1 MTTTRAPSGP
11 GAAQLTGTAV
21 RPAERTVAEPRPG
34 GISHAVA
41 ARIHGSHPYRAYAVT
56 TVVGWALLA
65 ILTAL
70 AALLVTK
77 VLLHSG
83 AVADADEWFP
93 RTLAEHRR
101 GWLTDASDIGS
112 RIGDV
117 PVIPALVFLA
127 LVAGAVARRMRIGIV
142 ILTAIVIELTLYRLG
157 ALVGPRERPDVP
169 RLDDLPVDESF
180 PSGHVAASTVVYAGL
195 ALIISSWAR
204 RRWVTVT
211 CWTVAVVLILTV
223 ATSRM
228 YRGMHH
234 PIDAFAGLL
243 LGIGCLAV
251 AIVAVR
257 AYGIVADRRA
267 GSARADAPE
276 PAPVGTQREE
286 TA

>member
-11 GAAQLTGTAV
+11 GAAQPHETAA

-41 ARIHGSHPYRAYAVT
+41 ARFPGHHPYRAYAVT
-56 TVVGWALLA
+56 TLVGWALLA
-65 ILTAL
+65 ILTAI
-70 AALLVTK
+70 AAVVVTK
-77 VLLHSG
+77 VLLDSG
-83 AVADADEWFP
+83 AVADADEWLP
-93 RTLAEHRR
+93 SWLAEHRS
-101 GWLTDASDIGS
+101 GWRTDASDVGS

-117 PVIPALVFLA
+117 PVIPALVFLT

-169 RLDDLPVDESF
+169 RLDDLPMDESF
-180 PSGHVAASTVVYAGL
+180 PSGHVAASTVVYVGL

-211 CWTVAVVLILTV
+211 CWTVAVVLVATV

-243 LGIGCLAV
+243 LGLGCLAV
-251 AIVAVR
+251 ALIAVR
-257 AYGIVADRRA
+257 VYGIVAERH
-267 GSARADAPE
+267 ADAPAAARDE
-276 PAPVGTQREE
+276 APIAAGREGT
-286 TA
+286 A